1 MSGGAH
7 EQAGEDRPGAA
18 VARVAELVARLHG
31 PDGCPWHREQTHES
45 LAGYAVEEAHEVVEA
60 IDEGD
65 PEHLAEELGDLLWQ
79 VVVHA
84 QIAQA
89 AGEFTLDDVVA
100 TLEAKIVRRHPHVFD
115 PEVPPVATA
124 AEVYPLYRAAK
135 ARERAEKA
143 AAAASRRAPGHQ

>member
-1 MSGGAH
+1 MATIGSVTGAPH
-7 EQAGEDRPGAA
+7 AAILGIGAYRPS
-18 VARVAELVARLHG
+18 RVI
-31 PDGCPWHREQTHES
+31 PNS
-45 LAGYAVEEAHEVVEA
+45 EVVEA
-60 IDEGD
+60 IDEGN

-135 ARERAEKA
+135 AREKAEKA

>member
-1 MSGGAH
+1 MS
-7 EQAGEDRPGAA
+7 RPGEELLRA
-18 VARVAELVARLHG
+18 VATMDRLRSPG
-31 PDGCPWHREQTHES
+31 GCPWDAEQTHQS
-45 LAGYAVEEAHEVVEA
+45 LTRYVVEEAHEVVEA

-124 AEVYPLYRAAK
+124 GEVYPLYRAAK
-135 ARERAEKA
+135 AREKAEKT